1 MLLVG
6 KAVFTGISLNAVEG
20 IQSYATCSKICFM
33 GIYLNA
39 VEGVQSVTFCMK
51 SLF

>member
-1 MLLVG
+1 MLLVD
-6 KAVFTGISLNAVEG
+6 KAVFIGISLNAVEG
-20 IQSYATCSKICFM
+20 IQSYATCSKICFT

-39 VEGVQSVTFCMK
+39 VEGVQSIAFCMK